1 MMKKIF
7 VLLWVLLLSFAAH
20 GQTQAIQG
28 FCSVGGEK
36 VSTSGLPSTTMV
48 QASFP
53 RCQVEVFLTGTT
65 TLATIFADANNTP
78 LSNPFTANI
87 NASWLFYAATGTGY
101 DITMSGGIPIP
112 FPSPFT
118 LVDVI
123 EGGGGGGG
131 ASPVPPEF
139 SPQLAAP
146 GFASFITD
154 PDLIVNTSTHTLN
167 ELNININS
175 TLTQTCTNPLLQAE
189 SGGFACQSI
198 VGTNSLVQ
206 NVGQDSS
213 GSNALQETYNITS
226 PGTNPGTNG
235 AINSF
240 DETGGGGP
248 VFLSNITQRGNHQGG
263 SFTLN
268 SFGIGDAQGGNVA
281 VLSPC
286 NPTQGS
292 DESCEGLRID
302 VSQISLTTTGTI
314 TSGGTTGS
322 TDLQTTVTSGNSAF
336 YTDQAYLF
344 DRSKPTGTAVITAQ
358 ALNTGLNSVVQTVSG
373 ISLTP
378 STAWGQMQQS
388 SVTYAPVGGAPVG
401 LYQNLTSTTATIV
414 LGTSPASP
422 GAFTTGAMT
431 CSGSALEYMQVTA
444 VSAVTSGQ
452 QTVTFLTRNGWDN
465 RFDTTTNA
473 ACFQGGSLAGQ
484 AFLASSALSNFTIA
498 YPVVGVISATQF
510 VSANC
515 SGGFC
520 NTAFNNLDLGTPITF
535 FPMAEVIGTNLGT
548 PGAAQLGF
556 NNAPWVNGDT
566 VISALPETAAV
577 SGIHLNMQHSTPQ
590 PQQSVNTPIAPQSYG
605 YGVFDI
611 GPTPTTI
618 DFYGEAG
625 FSTSNNSFALVAG
638 AGSYQNGFILSNAPP
653 SGGCLICTV
662 GSNAEGSS
670 ITGSVSGTQL
680 TVSAIASGLIK
691 PSQDLVGPG
700 IPSGCLIQQWNPG
713 AGTRGGV
720 GTYTLTCSASVSS
733 EAMTT
738 TRGLY
743 FITAS
748 LGTAG
753 PSWSYD
759 VTTDQS
765 VIAVNNGN
773 GGLTLAAEVFVNQLL
788 YTPFPSSSGTENF
801 GWQNF
806 NNVLLASD
814 GATGDISG
822 TVGAQEFGAAT
833 FQVGA
838 VSPTITAIGGNPTG
852 TQSVSYMV
860 TGLTVN
866 GETPPSA
873 EVTCTNCT
881 SPPTPSAQN
890 DIFIANSFSENSF
903 NVYRWAGTGSNTDPT
918 QYGLVT
924 CAIKSSTA
932 CGDEGTI
939 AAGTHPP
946 STNTTPK
953 LFVGSSQALTG
964 VQGTD
969 AKIMTAGTVSGT
981 GATLCT
987 DSGGGATTV
996 GCTTGSVGT
1005 PTVTV
1010 SANIGTGA
1018 VATLISGDIIGGQV
1032 SVTTGGSGITPT
1044 SGIMFTLNFPAP
1056 FANNLACTANDNGLS
1071 GLTRVTTGTPGSAPF
1086 STVNIGYF
1094 GTLATVAT
1102 TVVSYSCHGD

>member
-1 MMKKIF
+1 MITWLRLGLKYGLFILG
-7 VLLWVLLLSFAAH
+7 VSTLAY
-20 GQTQAIQG
+20 GQTTTISVTVTDPTTQIWANGSISYTFIPNPQFPIVSQYIFAGAPIAKNFLSPTTVALDNTASATFVIPQSTAIAPFGSSWKYQICPNAT
-28 FCSVGGEK
+28 FNCLSI
-36 VSTSGLPSTTMV
+36 SIPS
-48 QASFP
+48 
-53 RCQVEVFLTGTT
+53 TGTT
-65 TLATIFADANNTP
+65 QNISAAVNAAITGITTPGTP
-78 LSNPFTANI
+78 LPLAYQDSEIQTAVRTGSIYFNTT
-87 NASWLFYAATGTGY
+87 LLEPRFFDGATWHTIG
-101 DITMSGGIPIP
+101 SG
-112 FPSPFT
+112 S
-118 LVDVI
+118 
-123 EGGGGGGG
+123 G
-131 ASPVPPEF
+131 ASPVAPEF

-146 GFASFITD
+146 GLAGFVTD
-154 PDLIVNTSTHTLN
+154 PDLLINTTTHTLN

-175 TLTQTCTNPLLQAE
+175 TLTQTCTNPFFQVPT
-189 SGGFACQSI
+189 GGLACQSI
-198 VGTNSLVQ
+198 IGTNSLVQ
-206 NVGQDSS
+206 NVGQDAS
-213 GSNALQETYNITS
+213 GSNALVETYNITS

-248 VFLSNITQRGNHQGG
+248 VFLSNIFQRGNHQGG

-268 SFGIGDAQGGNVA
+268 SFGIGDAQGENIGL
-281 VLSPC
+281 LSPC
-286 NPTQGS
+286 NPTQGA
-292 DESCEGLRID
+292 DEGCEGLRIQ
-302 VSQISLTTTGTI
+302 VSQISATTTGTI

-322 TDLQTTVTSGNSAF
+322 TALQTTVTSGNSDN
-336 YTDQAYLF
+336 YTDQAYMF
-344 DRSKPTGTAVITAQ
+344 DRSKPTGTAIITAQ
-358 ALNTGLNSVVQTVSG
+358 TLNSGLNSVVQTVSG

-401 LYQNLTSTTATIV
+401 LYQNLTSTTATII

-422 GAFTTGAMT
+422 GAFTIGAMT

-444 VSAVTSGQ
+444 VSAVNPSGQ
-452 QTVTFLTRNGWDN
+452 QTVTFLSRNGWDN
-465 RFDTTTNA
+465 RFGTTTNA
-473 ACFQGGSLAGQ
+473 ACFQGGSLEDQ
-484 AFLASSALSNFTIA
+484 AFLASSALSNFPIA

-510 VSANC
+510 ASANC
-515 SGGFC
+515 TGGLC
-520 NTAFNNLDLGTPITF
+520 NTVSNNLDLGTPITF
-535 FPMAEVIGTNLGT
+535 FHMAEVIGTNLGT

-556 NNAPWVNGDT
+556 NNVPWVNGDT
-566 VISALPETAAV
+566 VISALPEATEV
-577 SGIHLNMQHSTPQ
+577 GGIHLNIQHSAPQ
-590 PQQSVNTPIAPQSYG
+590 PQQSVNTPEEPQSYG
-605 YGVFDI
+605 YGAFDL

-618 DFYGEAG
+618 AFFGENVAG
-625 FSTSNNSFALVAG
+625 TSNNSFALVAG
-638 AGSYQNGFILSNAPP
+638 FGSYQNGFILSDAPP

-662 GSNAEGSS
+662 GSLPEGSA

-680 TVSAIASGLIK
+680 TVSAIASGFIK
-691 PSQDLVGPG
+691 PDQDLVGAG

-720 GTYTLTCSASVSS
+720 GTYTLTCSASISS

-748 LGTAG
+748 LGAAA

-759 VTTDQS
+759 VTTNQS
-765 VIAVNNGN
+765 VIAVNNGSVN
-773 GGLTLAAEVFVNQLL
+773 GTLTLAANVIASQQLL
-788 YTPFPSSSGTENF
+788 ISPFSGSTGTENF

-838 VSPTITAIGGNPTG
+838 VIPTITAIGGSG

-860 TGLTVN
+860 TALTVN

-873 EVTCTNCT
+873 EFTCTRCT

-890 DIFIANSFSENSF
+890 DIFIANSLSENSF

-924 CAIKSSTA
+924 CAIKSATA

-953 LFVGSSQALTG
+953 LFIGSSQPLTG
-964 VQGTD
+964 VTGTD
-969 AKIMTAGTVSGT
+969 PNILTAGTVSGT
-981 GATLCT
+981 GAALCT
-987 DSGGGATTV
+987 DSSGGATTA
-996 GCTTGSVGT
+996 GCTT
-1005 PTVTV
+1005 P
-1010 SANIGTGA
+1010 
-1018 VATLISGDIIGGQV
+1018 
-1032 SVTTGGSGITPT
+1032 SVTTPIAGQTACIKTVGPPIIIGTCSTIVGASGS
-1044 SGIMFTLNFPAP
+1044 
-1056 FANNLACTANDNGLS
+1056 CTCN
-1071 GLTRVTTGTPGSAPF
+1071 
-1086 STVNIGYF
+1086 
-1094 GTLATVAT
+1094 
-1102 TVVSYSCHGD
+1102 